1 VPALRVYPRAG
12 SPSAVLFVV
21 VDPDSTGARGIP
33 VYTLSPEGL
42 GFGLTLS
49 MPVMAL
55 MGDVSFLLSR
65 SLSAENRCKVGHAER
80 TAVLAT

>member
-55 MGDVSFLLSR
+55 MGDVSFFPSQSFPLLI
-65 SLSAENRCKVGHAER
+65 
-80 TAVLAT
+80 LAAPCLFS